1 MIMSERKKKKKR
13 KNGFTLVELVIVIA
27 ILAIL
32 AGIAIP
38 VITTTINA
46 SKKSVLDSDRATIEM
61 VMKEALSA
69 YRTEIKYPKYNSK
82 APYAA
87 TVSDVLV
94 ENQIDPSV
102 MSIRRI
108 GGKEYCI
115 YWDNLVEG
123 AYIKSGTGITE
134 YNLSTRVASLGSM

>member
-1 MIMSERKKKKKR
+1 MTLQQKMLAKQSKK
-13 KNGFTLVELVIVIA
+13 GFTLVELVVVIA

>member
-1 MIMSERKKKKKR
+1 MIMSERVSKKKR

-61 VMKEALSA
+61 VM
-69 YRTEIKYPKYNSK
+69 TEIKYPKYNSK